1 MQLYEA
7 DGVHKIGTEQQVN
20 QRTANN
26 QDSPQ
31 VIALTDGGFLIVYES
46 NVNGLDNSGD
56 GVMAR
61 RYGADGQAVTDE
73 FQVNT
78 TYSGAQ
84 NRPGA
89 MATAD
94 GGYIISWEDQ
104 GTGIVQRSYGAD
116 NQPVTGEVT
125 VATGKGMGSSGGPEM
140 AAFTDAAHGGMYV
153 TVWNA
158 TSGPGDTSGSG
169 VVGQIFAA
177 DGTPL
182 GGNFQVNTTTDS
194 SQNYPD
200 VITLNDGSIVVFWDS
215 SDSGTSGSDIRA
227 VHYRVD
233 AATGTLTLVGSGD
246 FIVNSYTSGKQYKP
260 VGVALDDGGYLLIW
274 GSEGGDGDGS
284 AIYAQ
289 RFDANDN
296 RVGRE
301 FLVNTT
307 TSGNQGTGG
316 DSVDATHIFDAVL
329 TADGSVYVTW
339 QSDNVDG

>member
-1 MQLYEA
+1 
-7 DGVHKIGTEQQVN
+7 
-20 QRTANN
+20 
-26 QDSPQ
+26 
-31 VIALTDGGFLIVYES
+31 
-46 NVNGLDNSGD
+46 
-56 GVMAR
+56 
-61 RYGADGQAVTDE
+61 
-73 FQVNT
+73 
-78 TYSGAQ
+78 
-84 NRPGA
+84 A

-339 QSDNVDG
+339 QSDNVDGSGTGIEGIVIDVDAAFYSEYTVNTTTTGAQTVSSVASLPDGG